1 MIKYAICTEQPGHI
15 RDRYLDDS
23 YGTNKRVEDE
33 LELTNVFKD
42 LEKRGLEKRLYI
54 PEPGQRIFLLSYDD
68 EMFCIFFRRTGVNT
82 GHFTFRTEMHGSGAY
97 IHSDSL
103 EFTFE

>member
-1 MIKYAICTEQPGHI
+1 MIKYTICTEQPGHI
-15 RDRYLDDS
+15 RDRYLDDCC
-23 YGTNKRVEDE
+23 GAKKRVEDE
-33 LELTNVFKD
+33 VELANIFEE
-42 LEKRGLEKRLYI
+42 LEKRGLEERLYI
-54 PEPGQRIFLLSYDD
+54 PEPRQRIFLFSYDD
-68 EMFCIFFRRTGVNT
+68 EMFCIFFRCTGVNT